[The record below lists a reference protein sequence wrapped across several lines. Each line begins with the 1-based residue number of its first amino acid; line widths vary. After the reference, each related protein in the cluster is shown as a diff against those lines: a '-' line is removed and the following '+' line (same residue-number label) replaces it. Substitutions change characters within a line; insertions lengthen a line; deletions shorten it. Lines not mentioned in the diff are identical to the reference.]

1 MKSSQVHISMS
12 TDKLLYTL
20 VIIFQVNNT
29 AHHED
34 FHLIRDNPVVQ
45 DAANTD
51 FPDYGKI
58 SIA

>member
-1 MKSSQVHISMS
+1 MS
-12 TDKLLYTL
+12 TDRLLYTL
-20 VIIFQVNNT
+20 VIIFQVINT

-51 FPDYGKI
+51 FPDYGEMN
-58 SIA
+58 IA